1 MSLLPIYTYNDPALR
16 KVAEPV
22 EEDSRELQE
31 FITDLFQTMYQASG
45 VGLAAPQVGRSM
57 RLFVVDTS
65 GITED
70 DEEESDSGPL
80 TFINPEI
87 IRKSEKTV
95 RMEEGCLSIP
105 DVRDQVSRPEQIT
118 VRYLDRHF
126 EEQELTAGDWLAR
139 VVQHEL
145 DHLNGV
151 LFLDHLSAFR
161 RRLHRAA
168 LKEIEEGLAETEY
181 PVVTKFQKES

>member
-1 MSLLPIYTYNDPALR
+1 MSVLPIVTYNDPVLR
-16 KVAEPV
+16 TVADPV
-22 EEDSRELQE
+22 EEDSSELQQ

-45 VGLAAPQVGRSM
+45 VGLAAPQVGRSI
-57 RLFVVDTS
+57 RLFVIDTS

-70 DEEESDSGPL
+70 EEESVSEPL

-87 IRKSEKTV
+87 IWQSEESE

-105 DVRDQVSRPEQIT
+105 DVRDQVSRPKQIT
-118 VRYLDRHF
+118 VRYLNRHF
-126 EEQELTAGDWLAR
+126 EEQELSADQWLAR

-151 LFLDHLSAFR
+151 LFLDYLSAFR
-161 RRLHRAA
+161 RRIHRSS
-168 LKEIEEGLAETEY
+168 LKEIEEGRLETEY
-181 PVVTKFQKES
+181 PVVSKF